1 MELKNKLED
10 YTESEF
16 KEFLAEFFSNKQGL
30 KGEDL
35 GKYINKLAKHFDE
48 ITEHPEKNSLIF
60 YPAEGVE
67 DSPEGVLKV
76 VKEWRAANGK
86 PGFKQS

>member
-1 MELKNKLED
+1 MEFKSKLED

-30 KGEDL
+30 KGEEL

-48 ITEHPEKNSLIF
+48 IAEHPEKNGLIF

-76 VKEWRAANGK
+76 LKEWRAANGK
-86 PGFKQS
+86 PGFKQA